1 MYCTNNICPRE
12 SNRTGQLRANSYNHK
27 SNASRV
33 WPFSMWNVFSETI
46 FRTSTH
52 DACFSA
58 YTLWLKPLRMFYGRL
73 RPRITSPRAIFPTI
87 LPSLPPRR
95 MTHSSPYRQLRTAL
109 RHDTTSSRGRASL
122 RLSTA
127 VSPST
132 ERQSRM
138 AVSPPCSIN
147 SSVHASSAL
156 CIALLTAERLLQSRS
171 CATQC
176 SGSSMTI
183 RRVAGYWPTP
193 SLTSRAEAGSMWE
206 RPILFTPTRARR
218 LFLRMPLHGI
228 MSACIYYIAIH
239 GCTWHRY

>member
-1 MYCTNNICPRE
+1 MTHVFMPR
-12 SNRTGQLRANSYNHK
+12 
-27 SNASRV
+27 
-33 WPFSMWNVFSETI
+33 
-46 FRTSTH
+46 
-52 DACFSA
+52 
-58 YTLWLKPLRMFYGRL
+58 KPCMLLLRMCYDRL
-73 RPRITSPRAIFPTI
+73 RPRIPSPRAIFPTI

-122 RLSTA
+122 RLSTS

-138 AVSPPCSIN
+138 AVSPPCSIK

-156 CIALLTAERLLQSRS
+156 CIALFTAERLLQSRS

-176 SGSSMTI
+176 PGSSMTI

-193 SLTSRAEAGSMWE
+193 GLTSRAEAPVG
-206 RPILFTPTRARR
+206 TPNFLHPRA
-218 LFLRMPLHGI
+218 LGDCYC
-228 MSACIYYIAIH
+228 ACPCMASRVH
-239 GCTWHRY
+239 E